1 VAAGPVRRLSF
12 RFDAAASSRCGA
24 DHDGDDMSQHDLGL
38 AVIGLGFM
46 GRRYARFINA
56 IEGLSLA
63 GVYDIDGDLAR
74 AVTAESGGA
83 VFPDLDALVRSPE
96 VAGVVVAT
104 PEDRHLEPA
113 LAALAAGK
121 PVLIEK
127 PIAHTL
133 EAARAIATASEGAG
147 VPVLVGHL
155 LRFEPRWTAAW
166 QRIAAGEIGNV
177 ASIAT
182 RRIGNIGDQ
191 TVLRGRTTIP
201 LYYGVHDLDVLRWFA
216 GAEAT
221 SIVAR
226 RRTGVVRA
234 AGYDVDD
241 LYHAIV
247 TFANGVLG
255 AAEMGW
261 HVPAAAAAAPTSGVL
276 VIGDAGVIQIDQ
288 RATGLERWTNG
299 SLDPGVDAMF
309 WPETYGIPG
318 GALGIEIR
326 HFADCVRGR
335 VDPAIT
341 LTDAIAALRLSLAME
356 ASASTG
362 ASIDLAAFGQP

>member
-1 VAAGPVRRLSF
+1 
-12 RFDAAASSRCGA
+12 
-24 DHDGDDMSQHDLGL
+24 MSQHELGL

-46 GRRYARFINA
+46 GRRYARFISA
-56 IEGLSLA
+56 IEGVRLA
-63 GVYDIDGDLAR
+63 GVYDIDGDLAH
-74 AVTAESGGA
+74 AVAAEWGGI
-83 VFPDLDALVRSPE
+83 VFPDLNALARSPE

-113 LAALAAGK
+113 LAAIGSGK

-133 EAARAIATASEGAG
+133 EAAGAIAAASEQAG

-166 QRIAAGEIGNV
+166 RRIAEGEIGNV

-191 TVLRGRTTIP
+191 AVLRGRTTIP

-247 TFANGVLG
+247 TFTNGVLG
-255 AAEMGW
+255 AAELGW

-288 RATGLERWTNG
+288 RATGLERWADSG
-299 SLDPGVDAMF
+299 LDSGVDATF

-318 GALGIEIR
+318 GALGLEIR
-326 HFADCVRGR
+326 HFADCIRGR

-341 LTDAIAALRLSLAME
+341 LADAVGALRLSLAME
-356 ASASTG
+356 ESASTG
-362 ASIDLAAFGQP
+362 ASIELAAFNQP